1 MRVGFG
7 FRFLE
12 TAGLKDKAGQAT
24 QYFSERGLCLSE
36 FNKCGNAGGDGT
48 GG

>member
-1 MRVGFG
+1 MPRRDREGIPVRVGFG

-24 QYFSERGLCLSE
+24 
-36 FNKCGNAGGDGT
+36 
-48 GG
+48 